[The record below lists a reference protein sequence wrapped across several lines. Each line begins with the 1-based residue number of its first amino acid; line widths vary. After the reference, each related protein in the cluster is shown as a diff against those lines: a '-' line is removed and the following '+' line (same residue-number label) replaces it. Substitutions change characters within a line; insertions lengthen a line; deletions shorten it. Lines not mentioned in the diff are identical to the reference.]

1 MGGAY
6 RSAGEEGTDGISRRR
21 FLGYVLAA
29 PILVTAADMTAPP
42 RANAAV
48 PTAQPVDFYDLT
60 DLLTDSTRPTA
71 NLITV
76 AVNHDGTVSFA
87 LPRAEVGQGITTA
100 VAMVIA
106 DEMDISVQKVKVTLA
121 DARPELLFNQQTQ
134 GSDSMNSLY
143 APLRVAAAVARGR
156 LTSSAAKALQVPL
169 PRLTVRDGHVYA
181 PDGRS
186 ASYGSL
192 TRAAASERT
201 ARVVAHLKPRSTVVG
216 TPQRRT
222 DALEA
227 VTGRKV
233 FAMDLDVP
241 NALPTMLCRAPTI
254 NGSARAVR
262 NLAQVKSMPGITHV
276 VVIPHTQYIAG
287 GVAVRGKTFGQCIDA
302 VRALR
307 VDWGPGPVDGVS
319 ESDVLRELQASELP
333 MAPAVGQTPPT
344 LGQTLPALS
353 QTLDQRFTFYF
364 RPGDPL
370 EPNCA
375 VADVRPDRAEIWSS
389 LKTPIWTK
397 QTIANLIGLPQ
408 EKVTVHVTQGGGS
421 FGRHLFADAAFEA
434 AVVSKAIGKPV
445 KLMWHRTDS
454 FRQGRVHPMAISRVR
469 VTYAGQNV
477 LALDQRH
484 TGVVTDIGEGFGDV
498 FSSMIG
504 HTEPGALG
512 FSQGYFNL
520 TANVPYNFGPVT
532 QELNEIYEL
541 GAFNTSSVRSVYGS
555 DYSTALEL
563 MVDQTA
569 NVMGQDP
576 YRFRRAF
583 ARDARMGA
591 VLDRVASA
599 ASWGR
604 AMPPGTAQGI
614 AVHREYKGFA
624 ACVAEIDCRPPTV
637 NRKIEDAYTGPRVT
651 RVVFVIDVGLP
662 INPLGLE
669 AQMMGGIMDG
679 IGQALSYSLHL
690 QDGHFL
696 EGSWDNAHYTRQWNT
711 PPEVQVIVM
720 PPTTDTPGGAGEF
733 AVPTSMAAVACA
745 YARATGKLPTYFPI
759 NHFDVDFKVLPTV
772 PPIPQSPTDGL
783 TRSGPTVK
791 GAG

>member
-1 MGGAY
+1 MGGAE
-6 RSAGEEGTDGISRRR
+6 RSAGEEITERVSRRR
-21 FLGYVLAA
+21 FLGYVIAA
-29 PILVTAADMTAPP
+29 PILVTAADMTAAQ
-42 RANAAV
+42 RARAAV
-48 PTAQPVDFYDLT
+48 PTVQPVDFYDLT
-60 DLLTDSTRPTA
+60 DLLTDSTMPTA
-71 NLITV
+71 HLITV
-76 AVNHDGTVSFA
+76 SVNPDGTVSFS

-106 DEMDISVQKVKVTLA
+106 DEMDVSVEKVKVTLA
-121 DARPELLFNQQTQ
+121 DARPELMFNQQTQ

-143 APLRVAAAVARGR
+143 TPVRVAAAAARGR
-156 LTSSAAKALQVPL
+156 LTRSAARALEAPL
-169 PRLTVRDGHVYA
+169 PRLTVRDGHIYA

-192 TRAAASERT
+192 TRAAAAERT
-201 ARVVAHLKPRSTVVG
+201 ARVVAQLKPRATQRVVG
-216 TPQRRT
+216 TPQPRT
-222 DALEA
+222 DALAA

-262 NLAQVKSMPGITHV
+262 NLARVRSMPGITDV

-307 VDWGPGPVDGVS
+307 VDWGPGTVDGIS
-319 ESDVLRELQASELP
+319 ESDVLRDLLANELP
-333 MAPAVGQTPPT
+333 MTPAVG
-344 LGQTLPALS
+344 

-375 VADVRPDRAEIWSS
+375 VADVRHDRAEIWSS
-389 LKTPIWTK
+389 LKTPIWVK
-397 QTIANLIGLPQ
+397 QTIANLVGLPQ

-434 AVVSKAIGKPV
+434 AVISKAIGKPV

-454 FRQGRVHPMAISRVR
+454 FRQGRVHPMAVSRVR
-469 VTYAGQNV
+469 ITYAGQDV
-477 LALDQRH
+477 LAFDQRH

-498 FSSMIG
+498 FSSMVG
-504 HTEPGALG
+504 HTQSGALG
-512 FSQGYFNL
+512 YSQGYFNL

-569 NVMGQDP
+569 KVMGQDP

-583 ARDARMGA
+583 ARDARLAA

-604 AMPPGTAQGI
+604 PMPPGTAQGI

-624 ACVAEIDCRPPTV
+624 ACVAEIDCRPSTV
-637 NRKIEDAYTGPRVT
+637 DREIPDAYTGPRVT

-679 IGQALSYSLHL
+679 IAQALSYSLHL

-759 NHFDVDFKVLPTV
+759 NHLDVDFKVLPTV

-783 TRSGPTVK
+783 TDSGPTVK